1 MKVKSL
7 IALLLLVAVVVTL
20 MTFNHQEGASTQEST
35 SSASIDDVAGKQK
48 SESQNAP
55 LSENEKNLQA
65 SEAQCTDL
73 LADSIQ
79 SKLWRKNKRESVI
92 QFFEDL
98 GSDAVDDSV
107 IASIGLYTEL
117 GVRRARLLA
126 TPELDKVSQYIYATH
141 GFELYSLTTMNMIE
155 EAVGNSDDDSLRK
168 LLLDGEMTSNKYL
181 IGNDSPTSLLSYIY
195 ETIEDKSV
203 AITWMEDLIEAG
215 APITYWDLFS
225 SNRHEL
231 PAQLIKRMFYASELS
246 PTETFPINGR
256 ITSLAYEALLNQDYE
271 MSRFWLELESPA
283 GPDFFVETGL
293 DLLVKFVGKVEP
305 EKVKTLFTLLS
316 KQAILPNHANT
327 RKVLTRVIGEEEF
340 DKYYPNADKYYQD
353 NASPSYQPANE
364 FLAEFYQ
371 TLLVGALKEPTITY
385 DCLKI
390 LGKDLLVS
398 LVEDSQDDTID
409 YASYEADVTPVK
421 TAAERIDELADD
433 ILIDTKN
440 RLSDEADILAEL
452 SGLTSIAGK
461 LAYEKLITDLLREEG
476 ERRENEFQNQEN
488 IDEINKATQSLYE
501 QVSLGNWDNA
511 LNIALSLEQLGYR
524 GLDDLLFLS
533 FSYNAPPVFI
543 DRVLDRGAKL
553 AEGFIVGLA
562 VGNQI
567 KLARAIRSHLNINFV
582 DKLGTTTIEHAIRF
596 NSFEMFQFLIE
607 NGANIHTPSSGLDAL
622 DVALQWF
629 DLQGNSTTY
638 LSTLISSGFKVT
650 SSHRE
655 IVQIIQASDPEA
667 YAYISRLY
675 PQLL

>member
-7 IALLLLVAVVVTL
+7 IASLLSVAVVVTL
-20 MTFNHQEGASTQEST
+20 TIVNHEEDSNTQELV
-35 SSASIDDVAGKQK
+35 SSASIDIAGKQK
-48 SESQNAP
+48 SENQDVPS
-55 LSENEKNLQA
+55 SENEKNLQA

-141 GFELYSLTTMNMIE
+141 GFEVYSLTMMNMIE
-155 EAVGNSDDDSLRK
+155 EAVGNSDDDSLHK
-168 LLLDGEMTSNKYL
+168 LLLDGEITGGKYL
-181 IGNDSPTSLLSYIY
+181 IGKESPTSLLSYIY

-203 AITWMEDLIEAG
+203 AITWMEGLIEAG

-231 PAQLIKRMFYASELS
+231 PAQLVKKMFYASELS

-271 MSRFWLELESPA
+271 MSTFWLELESPA

-293 DLLVKFVGKVEP
+293 DLLVKFVGKAEP
-305 EKVKTLFTLLS
+305 EQIKTLFTLLS
-316 KQAILPNHANT
+316 KQTILPNNANT
-327 RKVLTRVIGEEEF
+327 REALTRVIGEEEF
-340 DKYYPNADKYYQD
+340 DKYYPNVDKYYQD

-364 FLAEFYQ
+364 SLAEFYQ

-433 ILIDTKN
+433 ILIDTKD

-452 SGLTSIAGK
+452 SGLTDIAGK
-461 LAYEKLITDLLREEG
+461 LAYEKFIRGLLYEEAK
-476 ERRENEFQNQEN
+476 EQHFEALNQEN
-488 IDEINKATQSLYE
+488 IEEITQGIGDLAE
-501 QVSLGNWDNA
+501 QVRAGNWDEA
-511 LNIALSLEQLGYR
+511 LDIALSLERIGYE
-524 GLDDLLFLS
+524 GLNELLVLS
-533 FSYNAPPVFI
+533 LFSNAPPTFIDKVLNRGAILQEGFITALIIGNRLALSTAIKEHLNLNFI
-543 DRVLDRGAKL
+543 DRL
-553 AEGFIVGLA
+553 
-562 VGNQI
+562 GN
-567 KLARAIRSHLNINFV
+567 
-582 DKLGTTTIEHAIRF
+582 TTVEHAIKRD
-596 NSFEMFQFLIE
+596 SFEMFQFLIE
-607 NGANIHTPSSGLDAL
+607 NGVNIHTPSSGLDAL
-622 DVALQWF
+622 DVTLQRF
-629 DLQGNSTTY
+629 NLQGNSSTY
-638 LSTLISSGFKVT
+638 LDTLMRAGFRIT
-650 SSHRE
+650 PSHRE
-655 IVQIIQASDPEA
+655 IVRIIQVSDPEA
-667 YAYISRLY
+667 YAYIGNLY